1 MVHFPASS
9 TRRQYSAIPFAV
21 IAGLAAPLVLLS
33 APRAI
38 ASDFEACTRSLIEAG
53 IDGSTAAGDCGQ
65 ALHPTDLSSC
75 VVDITK
81 DTDLDVAQTLV
92 ACQSDRRPQ
101 ELATCVSD
109 IHQNLAIDNSAMV
122 LNNCRRS
129 ILPTRYADCVVG
141 VAKAAELAP
150 ADSMAQCMVAGYRPE
165 ELAPTFIFSR

>member
-1 MVHFPASS
+1 M
-9 TRRQYSAIPFAV
+9 I
-21 IAGLAAPLVLLS
+21 GLAAPLVLLS

-65 ALHPTDLSSC
+65 ALHPTDLSRC

-101 ELATCVSD
+101 ELAALTNALLSGD
-109 IHQNLAIDNSAMV
+109 PLPALAGVGAISTLPEAANSTTTTATPAGAPV
-122 LNNCRRS
+122 GPRS
-129 ILPTRYADCVVG
+129 HG
-141 VAKAAELAP
+141 
-150 ADSMAQCMVAGYRPE
+150 
-165 ELAPTFIFSR
+165 

>member
-1 MVHFPASS
+1 MVHFPASPI
-9 TRRQYSAIPFAV
+9 RRQCPAIPFAV

-33 APRAI
+33 APQAI
-38 ASDFEACTRSLIEAG
+38 ATDFETCTRRLIEAG
-53 IDGSTAAGDCGQ
+53 LDGATAAGNCGQ
-65 ALHPTDLSSC
+65 ALHPTDLARC

-81 DTDLDVAQTLV
+81 ATDLAVEQTLV

-109 IHQNLAIDNSAMV
+109 IHQNLAVDNSAAV

-165 ELAPTFIFSR
+165 ALAPTFIFSR